1 MSDSDR
7 IKWDARH
14 AAARDHESAPAEVLV
29 AYAHLLPPAGRALD
43 VACGRGAN
51 ALFLARH
58 GLETVAWDISAV
70 AIEALTGRARRA
82 NLQIQAEQRDVV
94 EKPPPASSFDVI
106 VVSRFLERDL
116 IPALIAALRPRGLI
130 FYQTFLREAA
140 TADGPRNPEYRLDVN
155 ELLGLFAPLRVLAY
169 HEEGLVG
176 DLARGHRNEAMLVA
190 QNRADR

>member
-14 AAARDHESAPAEVLV
+14 AVAPDHDSGPAEVLE
-29 AYAHLLPPAGRALD
+29 AYSHLLPSAGRALD

-51 ALFLARH
+51 ALFLAQR

-70 AIEALTGRARRA
+70 AIEALTARARRA
-82 NLQIQAEQRDVV
+82 NLAIEAEQRDVV
-94 EKPPPASSFDVI
+94 GKPPPASSFDVI
-106 VVSRFLERDL
+106 VVSRFLDRGM
-116 IPALIAALRPRGLI
+116 IPALKAALRSGGLI

-140 TADGPRNPEYRLDVN
+140 AADGPRNPEYRLGSN
-155 ELLGLFAPLRVLAY
+155 ELLELFRGLRVLAY

-176 DLARGHRNEAMLVA
+176 DLSRGRRNEAMLVA